1 MNKIRL
7 TISALIVLAF
17 LMPLFSAGQN
27 NTSSPYSKFGI
38 GDLSSVG
45 YGRNL
50 ALGGAGLGVRDPYL
64 LNLKNPASLTAI
76 DSMNFLFEMGVNGQF
91 TQASSVGRDEY
102 YWDGNLSHITMGHR
116 YTNWLMGS
124 YGLMP
129 YTNIGYHIR
138 TSASLEGDEGSVIT
152 DWEGSG
158 GISKLFYSLGLKISK
173 NFSLGGEVAYYYGPV
188 TELRRTRASVQP
200 LNPTIYYS
208 NTRYQGFSY
217 KGGFQFSANLDKSG
231 TALNIGA
238 TFSPGQKLWGKSEIL
253 IEQQYGSSAVD
264 SMYYN
269 EKKATSIYMPM
280 NYGAGLSFVWKGKYL
295 LAADYEQANWD
306 DVNNDKSYTN
316 QTIYSFGLERLP
328 QNKLKYSE
336 RCAFRAGFR
345 YDSGY
350 LNTKGYQID
359 DMRFSLGV
367 GLPIQ
372 KTGSMVNVTLEAG
385 QRGTTQMGLI
395 RERYTKMTVAFSFQD
410 FWFIKRKV
418 N

>member
-7 TISALIVLAF
+7 TISALIILAL

-64 LNLKNPASLTAI
+64 MNLKNPASLTAI

-91 TQASSVGRDEY
+91 TQASSVGHDEY
-102 YWDGNLSHITMGHR
+102 YWDGNLSHLTMGHR
-116 YTNWLMGS
+116 YTNWLMGG

-129 YTNIGYHIR
+129 YTNIGYRIR
-138 TSASLEGDEGSVIT
+138 TSTSLEGDEGSVIT

-158 GISKLFYSLGLKISK
+158 GISKIFYSLGLKISK

-188 TELRRTRASVQP
+188 TELRKTWTLVQP
-200 LNPTIYYS
+200 LNPTLYYS

-217 KGGFQFSANLDKSG
+217 KGAFQFSANLDKRG

-253 IEQQYGSSAVD
+253 IQQQYGSSAVD

-295 LAADYEQANWD
+295 FAADYELANWD
-306 DVNNDKSYTN
+306 DVNKDKTYIN
-316 QTIYSFGLERLP
+316 QTIYSVGLEILP
-328 QNKLKYSE
+328 QNKLNYFD
-336 RCAFRAGFR
+336 RCAYRAGFR

-350 LNTKGYQID
+350 LNTKGYAID
-359 DMRFSLGV
+359 DMRFSLGI

-372 KTGSMVNVTLEAG
+372 KSGSMVNVTLEAG
-385 QRGTTQMGLI
+385 QRGTTQIGLI